1 MLDGGSFGVRERGR
15 VGRGFRR
22 TAHLEQ
28 VIRVQRH
35 AHHLR
40 RARLARVL
48 PSHLAR
54 VLPSHLARV
63 TPSASP
69 LEVDA
74 WTRRPRGSRPR
85 ARDANAR
92 GDAGR
97 RQRRRHRGPSR
108 RWMSADPGA
117 EACVTRAAKKKNEHL
132 SSFSRVMLLMYT
144 DAGATPPPPFAPPSP
159 LPLLPPHLP
168 SPPSPPPPPSRVASP
183 PRRPPPAAR

>member
-1 MLDGGSFGVRERGR
+1 VRERGR

-54 VLPSHLARV
+54 VPPSH
-63 TPSASP
+63 ASP

-85 ARDANAR
+85 GRDANAR
-92 GDAGR
+92 DDAGQ

-108 RWMSADPGA
+108 RWMSADPRAG
-117 EACVTRAAKKKNEHL
+117 ACVTRRPFKIRA
-132 SSFSRVMLLMYT
+132 SSAFSRVTLSMYT
-144 DAGATPPPPFAPPSP
+144 AAAGATPPPPFASPSP
-159 LPLLPPHLP
+159 PPPPPHLP
-168 SPPSPPPPPSRVASP
+168 PPVSPPPPPSRVASP